1 MANKIQIRRGTKA
14 KLPALSAGEIGLC
27 TDTNEVYI
35 GNGGNIR
42 VNNKKTATKIIGNSS
57 AGYNS
62 GDVDYLVSGT
72 SNAAT
77 IIQNAINA
85 LPSNGGKIIFLDG
98 SYTVSSALTINKNVV
113 FEGMGDGT
121 QFNVSGSLAACSSA
135 VSVVFR
141 DMKIIANTISKY
153 LYKGG
158 GSDNV
163 LLDNVTLTMTATGV
177 HNLSTSDTKAAF
189 LNVGTFTAVNS
200 RISVKATSS
209 IHSSGTGCFA
219 VAELADTTMA
229 ASSVNVSDS
238 TIELN
243 GQYGRIH
250 LARQYM
256 NVTGCNIFLTGSG
269 FSDTDLGI
277 VGGIGCVISG
287 SFISCE
293 GQFGQTS
300 TAPFVGAMISS
311 SRLYSSSADNRY
323 NAGEAKLFGCYY
335 HNVTVGNSNST
346 YCTSY

>member
-209 IHSSGTGCFA
+209 IHSSSTTGCFA
-219 VAELADTTMA
+219 VAELADTTTG

-256 NVTGCNIFLTGSG
+256 NVTGCNIFLTANGS
-269 FSDTDLGI
+269 DMNVGI
-277 VGGIGCVISG
+277 VGGTGCVISG

-293 GQFGQTS
+293 GKLGNLCV
-300 TAPFVGAMISS
+300 APFVGAMISS
-311 SRLYSSSADNRY
+311 SRLYSSSEGNYYD
-323 NAGEAKLFGCYY
+323 AGEAKLFGCYY